1 MKCRGIT
8 SIGGTCLATALCL
21 LGATAPAALAAG
33 PNAAATKL
41 GSVAPGRQMQLVLP
55 LTADEAGLERLASAV
70 NTVGSP
76 QYGQFESLST
86 LAQRFGASPSVR
98 ARVVSYLRRAGAT
111 GVKVDATG
119 LFADATMSAS
129 AARRLF
135 GTSLAR
141 YHSAREGRYIAPT
154 GSARIPAGLRGA
166 VSGVVGLDTRPL
178 FAAPQTVV
186 SHGHFQPSPATVSHN
201 NVVSGYAE
209 RSGTPSGCGPAVASA
224 GFTPNQYLTA
234 YGYSPLHDFGV
245 MGQGERVALI
255 EIDGFRFS
263 DLKAF
268 AACYGLS
275 VPRIQG
281 YGVGVSKPLPPG
293 GESTLDLEV
302 LDAAAPKL
310 KEIDVY
316 ESHSR
321 AADVLRSLT
330 APLQNHGKTPQ
341 VISASLG
348 TCEPALVESIGYS
361 GVRAVEGAL
370 AAAAASGISVLA
382 SSGDDGSTACIGR
395 DGPIDLLSVSYPASS
410 PFVTGVGGTNL
421 ALDANNAITNQIV
434 WNDAPVDL
442 AASGGGLSGLFERP
456 KYQRGFVPVNRR
468 VVPDVSMLADVQPG
482 YDIYCTVKE
491 CADPGHASHWVS
503 VGGTSA
509 AAPLFA
515 GGLALTDQVLR
526 HHRRQELGV
535 ANSLLYFIAHSPDAG
550 SVFSDVVAN
559 DNDLSAY
566 LGDHAALGCCSAGTG
581 FDYASGLG
589 SVNLSQLVN
598 LAGQVQPPIAS
609 VGVSLPRQRPVAK
622 RRLLAKLSC
631 STRCVVAAYARISVG
646 RARPFK
652 VRSAASVF
660 KRKNHKTVK
669 LKLSKSNLARI
680 RRGLRGHKKVVARVF
695 GVIMDSGGN
704 VERTSLGR
712 TLRIRH

>member
-1 MKCRGIT
+1 V
-8 SIGGTCLATALCL
+8 
-21 LGATAPAALAAG
+21 
-33 PNAAATKL
+33 
-41 GSVAPGRQMQLVLP
+41 GSVAPGQRIQLVLP
-55 LTADEAGLERLASAV
+55 LQADEAGLERLATAV

-86 LAQRFGASPSVR
+86 LAKRFGASPSAR
-98 ARVVSYLRRAGAT
+98 RRVVRYLRGAGAT

-129 AARRLF
+129 AATRLF

-154 GSARIPAGLRGA
+154 GSARMPAALRGA

-178 FAAPQTVV
+178 FTTPQIAA
-186 SHGHFQPSPATVSHN
+186 SHGQFQRHAAKASPN
-201 NVVSGYAE
+201 NVVSGYSP
-209 RSGTPSGCGPAVASA
+209 RSGTPSGCGAALKA
-224 GFTPNQYLTA
+224 GGFTPNQYLTA

-263 DLKAF
+263 DLKTF

-275 VPRIQG
+275 VPRIRG
-281 YGVGVSKPLPPG
+281 YGVGVSKPLSPG

-316 ESHSR
+316 ESHSK

-348 TCEPALVESIGYS
+348 TCEPALVESIGYA

-370 AAAAASGISVLA
+370 ATAAASGISVLA

-421 ALDANNAITNQIV
+421 ALNAANAITNQIV
-434 WNDAPVDL
+434 WNDAPTDL
-442 AASGGGLSGLFERP
+442 AASGGGISGLFERP
-456 KYQRGFVPVNRR
+456 KYQNGFVPVNRR

-482 YDIYCTVKE
+482 YDIYCTVRE
-491 CADPGHASHWVS
+491 CADPTHPSPWVS

-526 HHRRQELGV
+526 QRRRQELGV
-535 ANSLLYFIAHSPDAG
+535 ANSLLYSLAHSSAAG
-550 SVFSDVVAN
+550 SVFSDVAAN
-559 DNDLSAY
+559 DNNLSPY
-566 LGDHAALGCCSAGTG
+566 LGDHAALGCCQAGTG

-589 SVNLSQLVN
+589 SVNLSQLAN
-598 LAGQVQPPIAS
+598 LASFVAPKIAS

-622 RRLLAKLSC
+622 RRLLAELSC
-631 STRCVVAAYARISVG
+631 SSRCVVGAFARVSVG

-652 VRSAASVF
+652 VRSAMFVF

-669 LKLSKSNLARI
+669 LSLSRSDLAKI
-680 RRGLRGHKKVVARVF
+680 RRGLHGHKKVVAKVF
-695 GVIMDSGGN
+695 GVVMDSGGN
-704 VERTSLGR
+704 VERTSRGHS
-712 TLRIRH
+712 LRIRN